1 MGCGLG
7 LFSYY
12 LASIQWLGRTG
23 SWFERLEAGDWG
35 TVEQLWGFPEGASGK
50 EPACQR
56 RRRKRQGFD
65 PWVRNISGGGHGKS
79 LQYSCLENPTGRRA
93 WWATVQWIT
102 KSQTWLKQL
111 HVHTQSSYERKGGTT
126 GVASMDFGLPDG
138 DSLRCNRE
146 KTVEWWQHQQIST
159 CAVWPE
165 ALVEAGSGKL
175 LSDAQQKDA
184 LSQCLQQFSLRGE
197 SLSEER
203 GKKATNFG
211 PCFSMLVWHSDSC

>member
-1 MGCGLG
+1 MLI
-7 LFSYY
+7 LFGVIRKPIKGSNKGPYSQSFGFSSSHVWMWE
-12 LASIQWLGRTG
+12 LACKG
-23 SWFERLEAGDWG
+23 SWTLKNWCFWTVVLEKTLEGPWTAKRSNQSILKEINPEYHWKDWCWSSN
-35 TVEQLWGFPEGASGK
+35 TLATWCEEPTHWKRPWCWEG
-50 EPACQR
+50 
-56 RRRKRQGFD
+56 
-65 PWVRNISGGGHGKS
+65 
-79 LQYSCLENPTGRRA
+79 
-93 WWATVQWIT
+93 
-102 KSQTWLKQL
+102 LKA
-111 HVHTQSSYERKGGTT
+111 KGEGTT